1 MSSSRPSSEMESYI
15 AAYAGHTRLKR
26 LQFIAQ
32 HEPTLRAEALRIAV
46 EQARQGVNT
55 ALYQEL
61 CATEGCPVAR
71 DDAWVDSVEKK
82 ASARLDKLESD
93 LASHKTS
100 LVKESIRMGHSD
112 LGDFHA
118 SRGDFAT
125 ALKCYVRTRDYCT
138 TSRHTLSMCLAV
150 VKAPPTTLLHPLPPQ
165 SPSNVSPFISK
176 PSPDAVLTAQLRAL
190 TALEAKKFRAAAR
203 KFVEVSVELG
213 TTFSEVCSVSDV
225 ALYGALCAL
234 AAFDRAEL
242 SERVVKNSAF
252 RSMLELYPEA
262 REIVHDFHSSRYA
275 SCLAALETLRRDA
288 SLANVPPS
296 APATRPR
303 HALVQYFSPFVAV
316 DLCRMASA
324 FNVEVDSLEK
334 EIAALI
340 MSGCIPA
347 RIDSQAKVLHAR
359 HADQRN
365 ATFVK
370 ALATGEAYMRDTKAL
385 LLRLNLLR
393 ADFAVKG
400 SGDSSGPSKSSRQER
415 AEARAFGG
423 A

>member
-1 MSSSRPSSEMESYI
+1 MNTTRQPFFFIFALLLVSSRSFRAACSAMSSSRPSSEMESYI

-46 EQARQGVNT
+46 EQARQGINT

-125 ALKCYVRTRDYCT
+125 ALKCY
-138 TSRHTLSMCLAV
+138 
-150 VKAPPTTLLHPLPPQ
+150 
-165 SPSNVSPFISK
+165 
-176 PSPDAVLTAQLRAL
+176 AL

-288 SLANVPPS
+288 SLAN
-296 APATRPR
+296 
-303 HALVQYFSPFVAV
+303 ALVQYFSPFVAV

-324 FNVEVDSLEK
+324 FNVE
-334 EIAALI
+334 
-340 MSGCIPA
+340 A
-347 RIDSQAKVLHAR
+347 RLPPSTAS
-359 HADQRN
+359 DQ
-365 ATFVK
+365 
-370 ALATGEAYMRDTKAL
+370 AL

>member
-1 MSSSRPSSEMESYI
+1 
-15 AAYAGHTRLKR
+15 
-26 LQFIAQ
+26 
-32 HEPTLRAEALRIAV
+32 
-46 EQARQGVNT
+46 
-55 ALYQEL
+55 
-61 CATEGCPVAR
+61 
-71 DDAWVDSVEKK
+71 
-82 ASARLDKLESD
+82 
-93 LASHKTS
+93 
-100 LVKESIRMGHSD
+100 
-112 LGDFHA
+112 
-118 SRGDFAT
+118 
-125 ALKCYVRTRDYCT
+125 
-138 TSRHTLSMCLAV
+138 
-150 VKAPPTTLLHPLPPQ
+150 
-165 SPSNVSPFISK
+165 
-176 PSPDAVLTAQLRAL
+176 
-190 TALEAKKFRAAAR
+190 
-203 KFVEVSVELG
+203 
-213 TTFSEVCSVSDV
+213 VSDV

-275 SCLAALETLRRDA
+275 SCLAALETLRPD
-288 SLANVPPS
+288 LLLDLHL
-296 APATRPR
+296 RPHVDQLYADIR
-303 HALVQYFSPFVAV
+303 SKALVQYFSPFVAV

-370 ALATGEAYMRDTKAL
+370 ALATGEAYMKDTKAL

>member
-150 VKAPPTTLLHPLPPQ
+150 VKVSIHMGNYTHV
-165 SPSNVSPFISK
+165 SNYVSKAEATPDAGS
-176 PSPDAVLTAQLRAL
+176 DAVLTAQLRVASAL
-190 TALEAKKFRAAAR
+190 TALEAKKFRAA
-203 KFVEVSVELG
+203 SSNLPG
-213 TTFSEVCSVSDV
+213 TF
-225 ALYGALCAL
+225 L
-234 AAFDRAEL
+234 
-242 SERVVKNSAF
+242 
-252 RSMLELYPEA
+252 
-262 REIVHDFHSSRYA
+262 
-275 SCLAALETLRRDA
+275 
-288 SLANVPPS
+288 
-296 APATRPR
+296 
-303 HALVQYFSPFVAV
+303 
-316 DLCRMASA
+316 
-324 FNVEVDSLEK
+324 
-334 EIAALI
+334 
-340 MSGCIPA
+340 
-347 RIDSQAKVLHAR
+347 
-359 HADQRN
+359 
-365 ATFVK
+365 
-370 ALATGEAYMRDTKAL
+370 
-385 LLRLNLLR
+385 
-393 ADFAVKG
+393 
-400 SGDSSGPSKSSRQER
+400 
-415 AEARAFGG
+415 
-423 A
+423 